1 MIEARSMRT
10 RPLGKTGLSVS
21 ELSLGTWGLSG
32 DGYGPV
38 STDEARD
45 VIVRARAMGI
55 DTFETASS
63 YARGGM
69 ERLLGDAL
77 AGDTSALVITKLGTD
92 LDARPPQKRF
102 DHEYLGRALA
112 ESRER
117 LGQLRTV
124 ALLHN
129 PSAAALRSGAIDAL
143 RSATERGEI
152 QSWGVS
158 AGSLEVAQAALDLG
172 APILSFSYNVLQ
184 VQPLRSLER
193 RLTESGTGVLA
204 HSVLAYGL
212 LAGRWPPS
220 KQFRYGDHRATR
232 WPEGTLGQRIRLLD
246 AVRPLVS
253 GDVVTMRSAA
263 VRFVLSNEVIASVIL
278 GPHTGPQLDQLVRE
292 ASTEPPYLSAAKLD
306 ALEKRLQNLEVPR

>member
-55 DTFETASS
+55 DTFETASN

-69 ERLLGDAL
+69 ERVLGDAL
-77 AGDTSALVITKLGTD
+77 AGDTNALVITKLGTD

-102 DHEYLGRALA
+102 DYEYLGRALA

-117 LGQLRTV
+117 LGELRTV

-129 PSAAALRSGAIDAL
+129 PSVAALRSGAAELL

-158 AGSLEVAQAALDLG
+158 AGSLEVAEAALELG

-184 VQPLRSLER
+184 VQPLRALEKR
-193 RLTESGTGVLA
+193 VTETGTGVLA

-220 KQFRYGDHRATR
+220 KQFRYGDHRAAR

-263 VRFVLSNEVIASVIL
+263 VRFVLSNEAIASVIL

-306 ALEKRLQNLEVPR
+306 ALEKRLQNLDVPR